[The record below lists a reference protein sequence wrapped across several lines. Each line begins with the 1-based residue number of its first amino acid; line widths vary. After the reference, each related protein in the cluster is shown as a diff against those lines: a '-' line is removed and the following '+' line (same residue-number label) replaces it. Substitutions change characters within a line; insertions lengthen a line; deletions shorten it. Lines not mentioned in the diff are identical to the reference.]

1 MFDEIKEKGSMIHGI
16 TQIKDPMNHGIIQ
29 SCSGRIGWWLNK
41 YECLW
46 GVRARAGVQ
55 VSGRKFHT
63 HIHLD

>member
-41 YECLW
+41 Y
-46 GVRARAGVQ
+46 
-55 VSGRKFHT
+55 
-63 HIHLD
+63 